1 MKRHQVQVFVKRREV
16 TIPAPHATAKC
27 KEGERTIAASL
38 NNHTL
43 SKCKEGAC
51 NGNQLNVHTSCSQ
64 LLCGCTQR
72 CSSISSIWKSA
83 QLPHCSQLLCG
94 CTQRCSCNRQSAGPP
109 LLQPIIVWL
118 YRNMQFHLAISS
130 TSTLAAANYCVA
142 VHKDAV
148 ATGNQLDLPYCSQ
161 CIVWLYTNMQIHL
174 AISST
179 SHAVI
184 LSHVGGFVAAQP
196 PSVISARQ
204 AARLRVRMLPYL
216 VSCISSVRK
225 VYLVYLVY
233 ILDKEGKR
241 FSNNWHVGVYCLFS

>member
-1 MKRHQVQVFVKRREV
+1 MQLQQAISWTSLTAANYCLAVQK
-16 TIPAPHATAKC
+16 HAVP
-27 KEGERTIAASL
+27 S
-38 NNHTL
+38 
-43 SKCKEGAC
+43 
-51 NGNQLNVHTSCSQ
+51 GNQLNFHTS
-64 LLCGCTQR
+64 
-72 CSSISSIWKSA
+72 
-83 QLPHCSQLLCG
+83 CSQLLCG

-118 YRNMQFHLAISS
+118 YTNMQFHLAISS

>member
-72 CSSISSIWKSA
+72 CS
-83 QLPHCSQLLCG
+83 
-94 CTQRCSCNRQSAGPP
+94 CNRQSAGPP
-109 LLQPIIVWL
+109 LLQPI
-118 YRNMQFHLAISS
+118 
-130 TSTLAAANYCVA
+130 
-142 VHKDAV
+142 
-148 ATGNQLDLPYCSQ
+148 
-161 CIVWLYTNMQIHL
+161 IVWLYTNMQIHL